1 MGASQS
7 QADLSRK
14 GKTFYSS
21 VQNHQ
26 KEIKNAKN
34 SFKAMINLFSQDNQI
49 QEKEEIKDKRKS
61 IGEQIKIAKNPQKIK
76 VKPIDIE
83 RTTRSPK

>member
-1 MGASQS
+1 
-7 QADLSRK
+7 
-14 GKTFYSS
+14 
-21 VQNHQ
+21 
-26 KEIKNAKN
+26 
-34 SFKAMINLFSQDNQI
+34 MINLFSQENQI